1 MLRKMVFPAVLVI
14 LVTAFAAAPVL
25 SEIYK
30 YQDADGNWHFTDTA
44 PEGEAK
50 QVDSAGR
57 SGGHAPGSGQDL
69 KADLHNRYN
78 PSSPVEAAA
87 LAAVTIKTGIGTGSG
102 FFVTESGHILTNRH
116 VIQTSSKTLE
126 RSDAA
131 IEEIEKRFAA
141 ADKQIADEKQRL
153 RKFARHLNQYRTSI
167 DRMPRGAARQRE
179 KRRYAIE
186 KERYEAYKKR
196 FEQQKAEYEDKK
208 AEYERQISS
217 YRYKNATAALSRHFK
232 VICKDGR
239 EIPAYLVAKSRSHDL
254 ALLKIDG
261 YKTPFIAPA
270 NPGPLSQG
278 DQVYAIGS
286 PLGLR
291 DSMSRGI
298 IAGFKSNFIQTDAKI
313 YPGNSGGPLV
323 TRQGRVAGINSF
335 KELTRKFEG
344 LGFAIPINVAF
355 NEFAEHISH

>member
-1 MLRKMVFPAVLVI
+1 MLQKRIFSAALAVLIIAV
-14 LVTAFAAAPVL
+14 AAVPAL

-30 YQDADGNWHFTDTA
+30 YKDADGNWHFTDTA
-44 PEGEAK
+44 PKGEA
-50 QVDSAGR
+50 QQMESAGR
-57 SGGHAPGSGQDL
+57 SGGHAPASGKDL
-69 KADLHNRYN
+69 KAALHNRYN

-102 FFVTESGHILTNRH
+102 FFVTENGHILTNRH
-116 VIQTSSKTLE
+116 VIQTSSDTLE

-131 IEEIEKRFAA
+131 IEEIKARFAA
-141 ADKQIADEKQRL
+141 ADRQIADEKERL
-153 RKFARHLNQYRTSI
+153 RKFSRHLNQYRTSI
-167 DRMPRGAARQRE
+167 DKMPRGAARQRE
-179 KRRYAIE
+179 KRRYVLE

-208 AEYERQISS
+208 AEYEKQISS
-217 YRYKNATAALSRHFK
+217 YRYKNATAALSRHFR

-261 YKTPFIAPA
+261 YKTPFIDPA

-335 KELTRKFEG
+335 KKLTRKFEG
-344 LGFAIPINVAF
+344 LGFAI
-355 NEFAEHISH
+355 